1 MLIWYRD
8 LAARF
13 SLVIEKHSYEACME
27 VHLGNSALKWSL
39 SQNSLSWKGPMRLH

>member
-1 MLIWYRD
+1 MVPGLSSSPPV
-8 LAARF
+8 